1 MNQGF
6 NIRLILLLAI
16 AGIILAI
23 AFFGPALNKKPADKE
38 TPRMETKGET
48 KLPLPGDNR

>member
-23 AFFGPALNKKPADKE
+23 AFFGPALNKEPANGE
-38 TPRMETKGET
+38 SPRAETKGET